1 MPMIR
6 KSLLLEEELVRQI
19 ALLSQRDDRDFSS
32 SLRHAL
38 RIGLLALQ
46 NPELTAA
53 EIKDILE
60 ARTEVAAGL
69 LEELDLEDL

>member
-1 MPMIR
+1 MIR
-6 KSLLLEEELVRQI
+6 KSLLLDEEMVSQI
-19 ALLSQRDDRDFSS
+19 AILSQRDDRDFSS

-60 ARTEVAAGL
+60 ARAEAAAGMVK
-69 LEELDLEDL
+69 ELDLEDL

>member
-1 MPMIR
+1 MIR
-6 KSLLLEEELVRQI
+6 KSLLLDEEMVRQI

-38 RIGLLALQ
+38 RLGLLALQ

-60 ARTEVAAGL
+60 ARAEVAAGL
-69 LEELDLEDL
+69 VEELDLEDL

>member
-60 ARTEVAAGL
+60 ARAEVAAGL